1 MYYTTGYCFYCF
13 LEAQIAGKGIGGRPN
28 SDQSSRIHA
37 THFAR
42 TATDSALQFLRTQDM
57 YNNNVGSQGGVG
69 VGIGVG
75 VGPGMGPAANPQP
88 NNPFGNAFYGAGS
101 GLIRGGL
108 GAYGEKILGSS
119 SEYVQSNISRY
130 FSDPQYYFQVN
141 DHYVR
146 NKLKVVLFPFLH
158 RGHWTRIT
166 EPVGGRL
173 SYKPPI
179 YDINAPDLYIPFMA
193 FGTYVI
199 LAGLSLGL
207 RGKFTPEALN
217 WLFIKGLVG
226 WCLQVSLLKVSLLSL
241 GSGEAPL
248 LDIVAYAGYTFT
260 GMCLAVF
267 GRIAW
272 SYSYYFLMPWACLCM
287 GIFLVKTMKRVLFAE
302 VRSYDS
308 SRHHYLLLFIALA
321 QLPLFIWLGNISVHW
336 LF

>member
-1 MYYTTGYCFYCF
+1 MRRSSSRLRGKEVGKLQNENRLSQWRLEMYDNLG
-13 LEAQIAGKGIGGRPN
+13 QPGVPRQPPN
-28 SDQSSRIHA
+28 S
-37 THFAR
+37 
-42 TATDSALQFLRTQDM
+42 
-57 YNNNVGSQGGVG
+57 
-69 VGIGVG
+69 
-75 VGPGMGPAANPQP
+75 QP
-88 NNPFGNAFYGAGS
+88 NPFGSSFYGAGS
-101 GLIRGGL
+101 DLIRGGL

-141 DHYVR
+141 DQYVR

-207 RGKFTPEALN
+207 NGKFRPEALN
-217 WLFIKGLVG
+217 WLFAKGLVG
-226 WCLQVSLLKVSLLSL
+226 WFLQVALLKMSLFSLS
-241 GSGEAPL
+241 GGEAPL

-260 GMCLAVF
+260 GLSLAVV
-267 GRIAW
+267 GKLIW
-272 SYSYYFLMPWACLCM
+272 SYSYYVLIPWISLCM

-308 SRHHYLLLFIALA
+308 SRHHYLLLFIAMA
-321 QLPLFIWLGNISVHW
+321 QFPLLIWLGNISLNW

>member
-1 MYYTTGYCFYCF
+1 MYDNLG
-13 LEAQIAGKGIGGRPN
+13 AQPGVPRPP
-28 SDQSSRIHA
+28 A
-37 THFAR
+37 TM
-42 TATDSALQFLRTQDM
+42 Q
-57 YNNNVGSQGGVG
+57 
-69 VGIGVG
+69 
-75 VGPGMGPAANPQP
+75 QP
-88 NNPFGNAFYGAGS
+88 NPFGNAFYGAGS

-141 DHYVR
+141 DQYVR

-193 FGTYVI
+193 FGTYVV

-207 RGKFTPEALN
+207 HLLFSPEALN
-217 WLFIKGLVG
+217 WLFMKGLVG
-226 WCLQVSLLKVSLLSL
+226 WFLQVSLLKMTLFSL
-241 GSGEAPL
+241 GSGEAPF

-260 GMCLAVF
+260 GLSVAIL
-267 GRIAW
+267 GKILW
-272 SYSYYFLMPWACLCM
+272 NYSYYFLMPWAGLCM

-302 VRSYDS
+302 VRTYDS
-308 SRHHYLLLFIALA
+308 SRHHYLLLFIALS
-321 QLPLFIWLGNISVHW
+321 QFPLLFWLGKISISW
-336 LF
+336 FF

>member
-1 MYYTTGYCFYCF
+1 
-13 LEAQIAGKGIGGRPN
+13 
-28 SDQSSRIHA
+28 
-37 THFAR
+37 
-42 TATDSALQFLRTQDM
+42 M
-57 YNNNVGSQGGVG
+57 YNNLGGQPG
-69 VGIGVG
+69 V
-75 VGPGMGPAANPQP
+75 PRPPTNPQP
-88 NNPFGNAFYGAGS
+88 NPFGNAFYGAGS

-141 DHYVR
+141 DQYVR
-146 NKLKVVLFPFLH
+146 NKLKVVLLPFLH

-193 FGTYVI
+193 FGTYVV

-207 RGKFTPEALN
+207 QGKFSPEALN
-217 WLFIKGLVG
+217 WLFVKGLFG
-226 WCLQVSLLKVSLLSL
+226 WFLQVMLLKATLLSL

-248 LDIVAYAGYTFT
+248 LDILAYAGYTFT
-260 GMCLAVF
+260 GMCLPVL
-267 GRIAW
+267 GRIMW
-272 SYSYYFLMPWACLCM
+272 RYSYYFLMPWTCLCM
-287 GIFLVKTMKRVLFAE
+287 GVFLVKTMKRVLFAE
-302 VRSYDS
+302 VRTYDS

-321 QLPLFIWLGNISVHW
+321 QFPLFTWLGNISVNW